1 MTDVKTMGLNVI
13 GDGVWDQTGE
23 RLTGADASSNVGR
36 GNVGSVGF
44 DENHSGFF
52 AAEVTEC
59 GRRTRRVML
68 ERGRHSLT

>member
-1 MTDVKTMGLNVI
+1 MTDVKTMGSNVL
-13 GDGVWDQTGE
+13 GDRVRDETGK

-52 AAEVTEC
+52 AAEVTQP
-59 GRRTRRVML
+59 
-68 ERGRHSLT
+68 